1 MKKFIKQWLFFDE
14 MVTPKIITLFYWVL
28 LALMVI
34 SGIVTA
40 FTTTSFGLIGVILGI
55 IVLRVWVEL
64 VILFFNIYAQVKRI
78 ADNLDN
84 KSVPT
89 SNDNSTD
96 D

>member
-40 FTTTSFGLIGVILGI
+40 FTAPLFGLIGVILGI

-89 SNDNSTD
+89 SSDNSTD

>member
-64 VILFFNIYAQVKRI
+64 VILFFNIYAQIKRI

>member
-64 VILFFNIYAQVKRI
+64 VILFFNIYAQIKRI

-89 SNDNSTD
+89 SSDNSTD